1 MLTLTKAADFSAS
14 LACLRRQPATHGVP
28 MRNLRVTEASGVV
41 TIFGLSSQ
49 PVALQLCDRFGKQ
62 GVKTTIGML
71 PGVAG
76 YQVSVYQLGIDEVKA
91 ALGKM
96 GVKSQSD

>member
-1 MLTLTKAADFSAS
+1 MVGMQIKEQA
-14 LACLRRQPATHGVP
+14 
-28 MRNLRVTEASGVV
+28 GVV
-41 TIFGLSSQ
+41 LIYGLSSQ
-49 PVALQLCDRFGKQ
+49 PVALHLCNGLKTFGIKA
-62 GVKTTIGML
+62 TIGMI
-71 PGVAG
+71 PGMPG